1 MKDNKSGWQFPKALE
16 IIKCKEGNKEF
27 MKERPARRPFGNTV
41 LICEYPIDDTAAE
54 EPNAKLI
61 TWRLAKRAARD
72 FLRVSF
78 MPSAIVSAA
87 THGGKTAVRVYR
99 ATPTLEQ
106 MAEELVKANNDNRAL
121 RRRIAKLETELRKA
135 GARQ

>member
-1 MKDNKSGWQFPKALE
+1 MIKTHSKSRFQLKTLE
-16 IIKCKEGNKEF
+16 EIRDSAEV
-27 MKERPARRPFGNTV
+27 V
-41 LICEYPIDDTAAE
+41 LQIEKTDSSFIDS
-54 EPNAKLI
+54 K
-61 TWRLAKRAARD
+61 
-72 FLRVSF
+72 
-78 MPSAIVSAA
+78 
-87 THGGKTAVRVYR
+87 KTAYLCEVVNPRDYR

>member
-1 MKDNKSGWQFPKALE
+1 MIKSHSKSRFQLKTLE
-16 IIKCKEGNKEF
+16 EIRDSAEI
-27 MKERPARRPFGNTV
+27 V
-41 LICEYPIDDTAAE
+41 LQIEKTDSSFIDS
-54 EPNAKLI
+54 K
-61 TWRLAKRAARD
+61 
-72 FLRVSF
+72 
-78 MPSAIVSAA
+78 
-87 THGGKTAVRVYR
+87 KTAYLCEVVNPRDYR

>member
-1 MKDNKSGWQFPKALE
+1 MIKTHSKSRFHLKTLE
-16 IIKCKEGNKEF
+16 EIRDSAGI
-27 MKERPARRPFGNTV
+27 V
-41 LICEYPIDDTAAE
+41 LQIEKTDSSFIDS
-54 EPNAKLI
+54 K
-61 TWRLAKRAARD
+61 
-72 FLRVSF
+72 
-78 MPSAIVSAA
+78 
-87 THGGKTAVRVYR
+87 KTAYLCEVVNPRDYR

>member
-1 MKDNKSGWQFPKALE
+1 MIKTHSKSRFQLKTLE
-16 IIKCKEGNKEF
+16 EIRDSAEI
-27 MKERPARRPFGNTV
+27 V
-41 LICEYPIDDTAAE
+41 LQIEKTDSSFIDS
-54 EPNAKLI
+54 K
-61 TWRLAKRAARD
+61 
-72 FLRVSF
+72 
-78 MPSAIVSAA
+78 
-87 THGGKTAVRVYR
+87 KTAYLCEVVSPRDYR

>member
-1 MKDNKSGWQFPKALE
+1 MIKTHSESRFQLKTLE
-16 IIKCKEGNKEF
+16 EIRDSAEI
-27 MKERPARRPFGNTV
+27 V
-41 LICEYPIDDTAAE
+41 LQIEKTDSSFIDS
-54 EPNAKLI
+54 K
-61 TWRLAKRAARD
+61 
-72 FLRVSF
+72 
-78 MPSAIVSAA
+78 
-87 THGGKTAVRVYR
+87 KTAYLCEVVNPRDYR

>member
-1 MKDNKSGWQFPKALE
+1 MIKTHRKSRFQLKTLE
-16 IIKCKEGNKEF
+16 EIRDSAEI
-27 MKERPARRPFGNTV
+27 V
-41 LICEYPIDDTAAE
+41 LQIEKTDSSFIDS
-54 EPNAKLI
+54 K
-61 TWRLAKRAARD
+61 
-72 FLRVSF
+72 
-78 MPSAIVSAA
+78 
-87 THGGKTAVRVYR
+87 KTAYLCEVVNPRDYR

>member
-1 MKDNKSGWQFPKALE
+1 M
-16 IIKCKEGNKEF
+16 IK
-27 MKERPARRPFGNTV
+27 
-41 LICEYPIDDTAAE
+41 
-54 EPNAKLI
+54 
-61 TWRLAKRAARD
+61 
-72 FLRVSF
+72 
-78 MPSAIVSAA
+78 
-87 THGGKTAVRVYR
+87 THGKSRFQLKTLEEIRDSAEIVLQIEKTDSSFIDSKKTAYLCEVVNPRDYR

>member
-1 MKDNKSGWQFPKALE
+1 MIKTHSKSRFQLKTLE
-16 IIKCKEGNKEF
+16 EIRDSAEI
-27 MKERPARRPFGNTV
+27 V
-41 LICEYPIDDTAAE
+41 LQIEKTDSSFIDS
-54 EPNAKLI
+54 K
-61 TWRLAKRAARD
+61 
-72 FLRVSF
+72 
-78 MPSAIVSAA
+78 
-87 THGGKTAVRVYR
+87 KTAYLCEVINPRDYR

>member
-1 MKDNKSGWQFPKALE
+1 MIKTHSKSRFQLKMLE
-16 IIKCKEGNKEF
+16 EIRDSAEI
-27 MKERPARRPFGNTV
+27 V
-41 LICEYPIDDTAAE
+41 LQIEKTDSSFIDS
-54 EPNAKLI
+54 K
-61 TWRLAKRAARD
+61 
-72 FLRVSF
+72 
-78 MPSAIVSAA
+78 
-87 THGGKTAVRVYR
+87 KTAYLCEVVNPRDYR

>member
-1 MKDNKSGWQFPKALE
+1 MIKTHSKSRFQLKTLE
-16 IIKCKEGNKEF
+16 EIRDSAEI
-27 MKERPARRPFGNTV
+27 V
-41 LICEYPIDDTAAE
+41 LQIEKTDSSFIDS
-54 EPNAKLI
+54 K
-61 TWRLAKRAARD
+61 
-72 FLRVSF
+72 
-78 MPSAIVSAA
+78 
-87 THGGKTAVRVYR
+87 KTAYLCEAVNPRDYR

>member
-1 MKDNKSGWQFPKALE
+1 MIKTHNKSRFQLKTLE
-16 IIKCKEGNKEF
+16 EIRDSAEV
-27 MKERPARRPFGNTV
+27 V
-41 LICEYPIDDTAAE
+41 LQIEKTDS
-54 EPNAKLI
+54 
-61 TWRLAKRAARD
+61 
-72 FLRVSF
+72 SF
-78 MPSAIVSAA
+78 VDSK
-87 THGGKTAVRVYR
+87 KTAYLCEVVNQRDYR

>member
-1 MKDNKSGWQFPKALE
+1 MIKTHSKSRFQLKTLE
-16 IIKCKEGNKEF
+16 EIRDSAEI
-27 MKERPARRPFGNTV
+27 V
-41 LICEYPIDDTAAE
+41 LQIEKTDS
-54 EPNAKLI
+54 
-61 TWRLAKRAARD
+61 
-72 FLRVSF
+72 SF
-78 MPSAIVSAA
+78 IESK
-87 THGGKTAVRVYR
+87 KTAYLCEVVNPRDYR

>member
-1 MKDNKSGWQFPKALE
+1 MIKTHSKSRFQLKTLE
-16 IIKCKEGNKEF
+16 EIRDSAEI
-27 MKERPARRPFGNTV
+27 V
-41 LICEYPIDDTAAE
+41 LQIEKTDSSFIDS
-54 EPNAKLI
+54 K
-61 TWRLAKRAARD
+61 
-72 FLRVSF
+72 
-78 MPSAIVSAA
+78 
-87 THGGKTAVRVYR
+87 KTAYLCEVVNPRDYR